1 MKSKLGCRN
10 LVLFYII
17 YLSNPFFLISN
28 SFLSSAVV
36 VRVGN
41 DCSGFLLPETNYIW
55 TLSQCLDY
63 ENKDDNVTI
72 KNKITVQKNISILPS
87 NLVHNN
93 GLVTDT
99 FQNPVIIYRSKDWV
113 LLKVDLPFDYLIKE
127 EFYYTDFPH
136 VVDTF
141 SIGYPVV
148 TDYKADAV
156 RNYVDWFLLP
166 QWQYQLDTFINNNHT
181 FNNQRTN
188 IDSKVNNPLK
198 ELNDH
203 GKSYLTDI
211 RKSNPDVLKKYTLNK
226 AIEFCIKKWTD
237 NRYIFNRLATLST
250 FEKEDGRDKII
261 KELNQIEDRLEE
273 INGLASRLFI
283 TYSILPLYLL
293 PETGGEIIMTFQKD
307 YFDSALF
314 LIDHPE
320 ILNKLNLSIRNIEP
334 VDIKFSSE
342 YPIWNQQDT
351 VLEGN
356 DGLQIIQKIKDKFWM
371 VTGMAGAPIFYA
383 GKLIGIQTYIPHYTS
398 RELTFQNKV
407 NFISISELKELQALE
422 EHAEVWKKISGI
434 IGQ

>member
-1 MKSKLGCRN
+1 MKSKSKCRN
-10 LVLFYII
+10 FVFFYFF

-28 SFLSSAVV
+28 SFLSSAIV

-41 DCSGFLLPETNYIW
+41 DCSGILMPETNYIW

-63 ENKDDNVTI
+63 ENKGGNVTI
-72 KNKITVQKNISILPS
+72 KSKITVQKNISTLPS
-87 NLVHNN
+87 DLVHNN
-93 GLVTDT
+93 RLVTDT
-99 FQNPVIIYRSKDWV
+99 FQNPIIIYRSKDWV
-113 LLKVDLPFDYLIKE
+113 LLKVDLPFDYQNKKT
-127 EFYYTDFPH
+127 FYYTNLSHF
-136 VVDTF
+136 VDTF
-141 SIGYPVV
+141 MIGYPVV
-148 TDYKADAV
+148 TDYKADAI

-166 QWQYQLDTFINNNHT
+166 QWQYQLDTFINNNQIAS
-181 FNNQRTN
+181 NQKTIIN
-188 IDSKVNNPLK
+188 SNKNNPLK

-211 RKSNPDVLKKYTLNK
+211 RKSDPDVLKKYTLNK

-250 FEKEDGRDKII
+250 FEKEAGQDKII
-261 KELNQIEDRLEE
+261 KELNQNEDRLEE

-283 TYSILPLYLL
+283 TYSILPIDLL

-307 YFDSALF
+307 YFKSALF

-320 ILNKLNLSIRNIEP
+320 ILNKLNLSIRNIKP
-334 VDIKFSSE
+334 VDITFSFN

-356 DGLQIIQKIKDKFWM
+356 GSQQIIQNLRDKYWK
-371 VTGMAGAPIFYA
+371 VSGMSGAPIFHA
-383 GKLIGIQTYIPHYTS
+383 GKLIGIQNNMPIYTS
-398 RELTFQNKV
+398 RELTFEKKI
-407 NFISISELKELQALE
+407 NFISINELKELQALE